1 MPLTTESCAR
11 VSVRHMTKEPVQIHK
26 GRQPRRPHYLAEWA
40 DRRHLSQADL
50 ARELGADKSVISR
63 WFAGST
69 PGTEW
74 QQRLAKLFEIEPE
87 SLFRHPDDDWLAR
100 FFAGRQRDEI
110 ERIKKMLEV
119 AFPPQ
124 KRDSA

>member
-1 MPLTTESCAR
+1 MSLTTENRHGASF
-11 VSVRHMTKEPVQIHK
+11 RHMTKEPVQIHK
-26 GRQPRRPHYLAEWA
+26 GRQPRRPHYIAEWA
-40 DRRHLSQADL
+40 ERRHMSQADL

-74 QQRLAKLFEIEPE
+74 QQRLADLFEIEPE
-87 SLFRHPDDDWLAR
+87 SLFRSPDDDWLAR

-110 ERIKKMLEV
+110 ERIKQMLEV
-119 AFPPQ
+119 AFPT
-124 KRDSA
+124 KKKNSA